1 MKKYWHDESVFTLY
15 DENMRLFGI
24 IGYSQIAHENSPDIK
39 FVRFQAYYKPL
50 WAGDFKLLAT
60 GDLRW
65 DGYITGTFSPLL
77 CLRGRDD
84 LLSRL
89 LVEFSIYDI
98 AYNEIYLTYISDKYQ
113 QVKTYDKMTDLVDV
127 SITYRNVYEKE
138 DMLSEK
144 HQKFCDNLK
153 NKLTEMSSKVIAD
166 MEEKR
171 EKHAT

>member
-39 FVRFQAYYKPL
+39 FTRFKAYYKPL
-50 WAGDFKLLAT
+50 WAGEFKLFAA

-65 DGYITGTFSPLL
+65 DGYITGTYSPLL

-84 LLSRL
+84 LLTST
-89 LVEFSIYDI
+89 FINFAIYDI
-98 AYNEIYLTYISDKYQ
+98 AYNEIYLTYLADKYK
-113 QVKTYDKMTDLVDV
+113 QVKAYDQMTDLFDRTV
-127 SITYRNVYEKE
+127 TYRNVYEKE

-153 NKLTEMSSKVIAD
+153 TELTEMSSKVIED
-166 MEEKR
+166 MEKR
-171 EKHAT
+171 NSNAT